1 MAAKSQKGRHP
12 EVSGIQTE
20 WEFHEVVAFERAK
33 LVSEAEE
40 KRFGELEKAMHTILA
55 KQDSEGALAL
65 ITRGALA
72 LGSSDIHYDTS
83 EAWVFVRIRIDG
95 SLVTIITL
103 SKQEYKLILERIKY
117 KSNLKLNLTDIP
129 QDGKYRILENDR
141 IDVRVATLPVK
152 YGENVVCR
160 ILDSTAS
167 IPKLEELGLQWT
179 AKRQVDRA
187 LQEKNGTILVTWP
200 TGSGKTTT
208 LYSILQS
215 LNTPDKK
222 IITLEDPIEYELPWV
237 VQSEVNDKTDYTY
250 TTGLRAILRQ
260 DPDIVMVWEIRDL
273 ESATIAMQAAMTGH
287 LVLSTLHTK
296 SASETIERLMNM
308 GIPSYILSSWL
319 DIIIAQRL
327 VRRLCP
333 YCLESHEATAK
344 EIDIIKWMMKDLG
357 IAKAFAERRK
367 WVYKLYSSKGC
378 EQCGMTG
385 YHGRIGIYEVLALN
399 DAIRTLIRD
408 AASPRE
414 IMEAARSNDLVLMR
428 EDGIMKAMRGKTS
441 LEELF
446 RVVT

>member
-1 MAAKSQKGRHP
+1 M
-12 EVSGIQTE
+12 
-20 WEFHEVVAFERAK
+20 VAIERAK
-33 LVSEAEE
+33 LVSEADER
-40 KRFGELEKAMHTILA
+40 RFAELSKAMHAILIQ
-55 KQDSEGALAL
+55 QDSEWALAL

-72 LGSSDIHYDTS
+72 LGSSDIHYDTN
-83 EAWVFVRIRIDG
+83 ETGVNVRIRIDG
-95 SLVTIITL
+95 SLVTIIAL
-103 SKQEYKLILERIKY
+103 NRQEYKLILERIKY
-117 KSNLKLNLTDIP
+117 KSNLKLNLTAIP

-152 YGENVVCR
+152 YGENIVCR

-167 IPKLEELGLQWT
+167 IPKLEELWLQWT

-187 LQEKNGTILVTWP
+187 LREKNGTVLVTWP

-208 LYSILQS
+208 LYSMLQS
-215 LNTPDKK
+215 LNTADKK
-222 IITLEDPIEYELPWV
+222 IITLEDPIEYELPWI
-237 VQSEVNDKTDYTY
+237 VQSEVNDKTEYTY
-250 TTGLRAILRQ
+250 TTWLRAILRQ
-260 DPDIVMVWEIRDL
+260 DPDIIMVWEIRDL

-308 GIPSYILSSWL
+308 GIPSYILSSGL

-333 YCLESHEATAK
+333 YCLESHEASPK

-367 WVYKLYSSKGC
+367 WVYKLYSSRWC

-399 DAIRTLIRD
+399 DTIRTLIREG
-408 AASPRE
+408 ASPIE
-414 IMEAARSNDLVLMR
+414 IMKAARENDLVLMR